1 MFSGGKIINEVLKHR
16 LESKVYT
23 WFREINSM
31 VAVKPDVILEKDPSA
46 PPAQCTYGVYNKIT
60 L

>member
-1 MFSGGKIINEVLKHR
+1 MFSGGEIIDEVLKHR

-31 VAVKPDVILEKDPSA
+31 VAVKPDVILENDPFA
-46 PPAQCTYGVYNKIT
+46 LPAQCTY
-60 L
+60 